1 MLFRN
6 QKGFTLIELLITIVI
21 IGVLSIA
28 LTSFAVSSLRRYL
41 GLQKDATAFSDISQQ
56 SQRVTNVLRGA
67 TDITSA
73 GDFSITVY
81 AYFFPNNQYVS
92 QITYYLNASNTT
104 LYADVTPMS
113 ANPPNGTLLTS
124 QKKTYTVIPYFYQS
138 NGTKLFEYLDANSNT
153 ITTPIADLKTIKGV
167 RVNLKTP
174 VDGLQ
179 NNNFNTISTQVSLR
193 NRKTNL

>member
-1 MLFRN
+1 MLYRN
-6 QKGFTLIELLITIVI
+6 QKGYTLIELLITITLIGI
-21 IGVLSIA
+21 ISIG
-28 LTSFAVSSLRRYL
+28 LTSFAVSSLRKYL
-41 GLQKDATAFSDISQQ
+41 GLQKDATALSDISQQ

-73 GDFSITVY
+73 TDYSITVY

-92 QITYYLNASNTT
+92 QITYYLNGSNTT
-104 LYADVTPMS
+104 LYADVTPMT
-113 ANPPNGTLLTS
+113 ANPPNGTLLTA

-138 NGTKLFEYLDANSNT
+138 SGIKLFEYLDANSNT
-153 ITTPIADLKTIKGV
+153 ISTPISDLKTIKGI

-179 NNNFNTISTQVSLR
+179 ANNYNTISTQVSLS
-193 NRKTNL
+193 